1 MGPGWWKLSRRR
13 GSSDYRITVLKRSE
27 VGAPTSPPFVDH
39 HCFFSPAPSYLQLRF
54 TLVPLFVMFKS
65 GLARQIARATSSSAS
80 SSSTLHT
87 PTFTAA
93 ARLPTVA
100 ARTFTRASALK
111 EKSNDGSD
119 EDRHAEYSTAGK
131 PGAFEHEGQFSRTD
145 NRITIEHPP
154 EEEYPFA
161 KPVQGRGGF
170 HFKRTLASFSLE
182 GRVGVVTGGAR
193 GLGLVMSQALVI
205 SGADVAIVDLNKTT
219 EDEAARQAQ
228 ELMDHFR
235 SENPGAEHVPKV
247 TAHYADVSNPD
258 SVNNALDEIIKDHGK
273 IDNLVTS
280 AGFTENFD
288 AIQYP
293 YDRIK
298 KLWGVNVDGTY
309 LFATGVARHLMERK
323 SPGSIVMIGSM
334 SGSIVNVPQPQA
346 PYNAAKAAVRHLASS
361 FAVEWA
367 HAGIRVNCI
376 SPGYM
381 LTALTKKILDDNP
394 ELAQKWTSL
403 IPQGKMGVPE
413 DLMGAVTF
421 LCSDASGYVTGAD
434 LRVDGGYTVT

>member
-1 MGPGWWKLSRRR
+1 MIK
-13 GSSDYRITVLKRSE
+13 SSL
-27 VGAPTSPPFVDH
+27 
-39 HCFFSPAPSYLQLRF
+39 LRQ
-54 TLVPLFVMFKS
+54 MS
-65 GLARQIARATSSSAS
+65 
-80 SSSTLHT
+80 
-87 PTFTAA
+87 
-93 ARLPTVA
+93 
-100 ARTFTRASALK
+100 RASATAIRPPNLFIAATHGPTRLFSHGAVWK
-111 EKSNDGSD
+111 EKHDDSQIKDKHD
-119 EDRHAEYSTAGK
+119 AYSTAGK
-131 PGAFEHEGQFSRTD
+131 PGAFEHEGRFARTD
-145 NRITIEHPP
+145 ESITVEYP
-154 EEEYPFA
+154 EEHHLPSS

-193 GLGLVMSQALVI
+193 GLGLVMSQALIV
-205 SGADVAIVDLNKTT
+205 SGADVAIVDLNI
-219 EDEAARQAQ
+219 EEAQKQA
-228 ELMDHFR
+228 EGLMQTFR
-235 SENPGAEHVPKV
+235 EENPGAEKVPLV
-247 TAHYADVSNPD
+247 TAHYADVSSPD
-258 SVNNALDEIIKDHGK
+258 SVNAVLAEILEQHGQ

-288 AIQYP
+288 AINYP
-293 YDRIK
+293 YDRMQ

-309 LFATGVARHLMERK
+309 LFATGVAKHLMSRQA
-323 SPGSIVMIGSM
+323 PGSIVFIGSM
-334 SGSIVNVPQPQA
+334 SGAIVNVPQPQA

-361 FAVEWA
+361 LAVEWA

-394 ELAQKWTSL
+394 ELAAKWTSL
-403 IPQGKMGVPE
+403 IPQGKMGRPE